1 MLFKEFACS
10 ENSVTATMTK
20 QQYMKIR
27 PFLRRY
33 YKAEDLRLID
43 IFCRCK
49 CADEVFLLCNPVLCK
64 IIGAPVLLV
73 SSYTFTKNVPFENIT
88 FENKETTSLM
98 LRRVNT

>member
-10 ENSVTATMTK
+10 ENSITATITK

-27 PFLRRY
+27 PLLRRY
-33 YKAEDLRLID
+33 YKAEDLQRID

-49 CADEVFLLCNPVLCK
+49 YANEVFLLCNPVLCK

-73 SSYTFTKNVPFENIT
+73 SSYTFAKNIPLENIT
-88 FENKETTSLM
+88 FENKKQHHLC
-98 LRRVNT
+98 